1 MKDQMIATAMMS
13 EDEFFEHF
21 GKKGM
26 KWGVRKGIPANPS
39 HTSADAA
46 RYNKI
51 GARVKKNG
59 LDNLSNDDL
68 AKLNKRNQLLGE
80 YKKNNPTTVKKG
92 SEAAKNSLKV
102 LKAAGALVVVG
113 SAIGTAVKSPT
124 VKAGALAVAKAL
136 ASIKG

>member
-26 KWGVRKGIPANPS
+26 KWGIRKGTPTNPS
-39 HTSADAA
+39 HVSADAA

-51 GARVKKNG
+51 TTRSKKNG

-68 AKLNKRNQLLGE
+68 AKLNKRNQLLSQ
-80 YKKNNPTTVKKG
+80 YAKDHPTTLKKG
-92 SEAAKNSLKV
+92 QEASKKALTALKVAGTLVTVGVALKGAAKSKTAKSGAMAVVKIINGLK
-102 LKAAGALVVVG
+102 
-113 SAIGTAVKSPT
+113 
-124 VKAGALAVAKAL
+124 
-136 ASIKG
+136 